1 MQTEWEVSIVRP
13 LNDAQRRLVEENM
26 DLVGQVIKECVH
38 TLSAGSIYTYD
49 DLYQIGCIG
58 LCKAAQTD
66 KPGNGAAFSTYAY
79 ILIRNEIYN
88 QLDYAT
94 RRGREMATDPE
105 TIPCHVEDE
114 DLEQT
119 EACASLMG
127 MLDRAEA
134 SAAGVALK
142 GIRAIRLLIDGYS
155 NREIGE
161 LYGVPANHVTAWVSK
176 ARKVLAEQ
184 RA

>member
-1 MQTEWEVSIVRP
+1 MRP
-13 LNDAQRRLVEENM
+13 LNDEQRRRVEENM

-38 TLSAGSIYTYD
+38 TLHSGSLYNYD

-58 LCKAAQTD
+58 LCKAAQSD
-66 KPGNGAAFSTYAY
+66 KPGSGAAFSTYAY

-94 RRGREMATDPE
+94 RRGRELATDPE
-105 TIPCHVEDE
+105 TIPCSIMDE

-119 EACASLMG
+119 EACASLMSI
-127 MLDRAEA
+127 LDRAEA
-134 SAAGVALK
+134 TATGVALK
-142 GIRAIRLLIDGYS
+142 GIHAIRLLVDGYS

-176 ARKVLAEQ
+176 ARKLLAEQ